1 MIKRLAYRFRDS
13 SLRTKYF
20 AAVILLLIATA
31 ISSSYLLSRNY
42 KKKIPDTK
50 RWNSAVHHQLNSTAW
65 QWHRCV
71 ATAWRFAKATSA

>member
-31 ISSSYLLSRNY
+31 ISSSYLLY
-42 KKKIPDTK
+42 
-50 RWNSAVHHQLNSTAW
+50 L
-65 QWHRCV
+65 
-71 ATAWRFAKATSA
+71 